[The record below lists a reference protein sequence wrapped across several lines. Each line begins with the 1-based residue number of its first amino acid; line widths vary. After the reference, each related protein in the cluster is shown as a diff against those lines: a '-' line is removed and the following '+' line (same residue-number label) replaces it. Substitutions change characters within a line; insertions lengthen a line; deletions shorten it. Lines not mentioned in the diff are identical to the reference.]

1 MVILFGTELF
11 SIVQLLGACF
21 MQIVGFYTQ
30 FWPTDGRAGG
40 FFQVLEGSG
49 NIRHHQGLNRQQLIG
64 GFHYS
69 CFLSLGVIVAGST
82 SLFSLNFHYV
92 SSYFNHYSP
101 IFHDVSPF
109 VAMVFIILHFVKSRS
124 PFFHPFFPCFPHL
137 PGPATQ
143 GFFQVWTCLTPGR
156 PRRVRPQRPSRLCGV
171 VVWRIWRRGRPGV
184 VGRSA
189 EYVALQQI
197 NIDPGR

>member
-40 FFQVLEGSG
+40 FFQVLGGSG

-69 CFLSLGVIVAGST
+69 CFRSLGVIVAGST
-82 SLFSLNFHYV
+82 SLFASTFMMFH
-92 SSYFNHYSP
+92 HLSP
-101 IFHDVSPF
+101 WFLSFFTLSRVVHHFSIHFFLVFHIFQALRRRVFFRSGHASPLGDRDVSGHN
-109 VAMVFIILHFVKSRS
+109 A
-124 PFFHPFFPCFPHL
+124 
-137 PGPATQ
+137 PAA
-143 GFFQVWTCLTPGR
+143 
-156 PRRVRPQRPSRLCGV
+156 SV
-171 VVWRIWRRGRPGV
+171 V
-184 VGRSA
+184 S
-189 EYVALQQI
+189 
-197 NIDPGR
+197 